1 MAAWLCWRRARAVSA
16 PSPVTRST
24 AVAELRRRLDD
35 SVVEI
40 VVSVVSG
47 YAAYVP
53 AEQLGMSGVLAA
65 VTAGLFVGWCNPQ
78 IASASTRLLGF
89 SFWEVLVYLANA
101 VLFILVGLQLYP
113 IWRDLGGGSV
123 PVVIGQAVLVSGVV
137 IVVRIA
143 FQFTVPYVIRL
154 LDRRP
159 AQVARRMGPRER
171 LVIGWSGMRGA
182 VSLAAALAL
191 PFGFPSRDLIV
202 FLTFAVILATLVV
215 QGLTLPALIRRLGV
229 RGDDAEQQEEEL
241 RARLAATDAALERL
255 EQLRAAEPTRDDA
268 IERLQGVYQSRRRRL
283 EARAG
288 MLDDDGTEDGA
299 LSHQHLVRQLL
310 EAQRH
315 AIVRL
320 RNQGAI
326 SNDVM
331 RRIEREFDL
340 EGTRLE
346 I

>member
-1 MAAWLCWRRARAVSA
+1 M
-16 PSPVTRST
+16 
-24 AVAELRRRLDD
+24 
-35 SVVEI
+35 
-40 VVSVVSG
+40 VSVVTG

-65 VTAGLFVGWCNPQ
+65 VTAGLYVGWRNPQ

-101 VLFILVGLQLYP
+101 VLFILVGLQLHP
-113 IWRDLGGGSV
+113 IWRDIGFGLV
-123 PVVIGQAVLVSGVV
+123 PVLVGQAVLVSGVV
-137 IVVRIA
+137 IMVRVA
-143 FQFTVPYVIRL
+143 FQFSVPYAIRL

-159 AQVARRMGPRER
+159 SQVARRVGPRER

-191 PFGFPSRDLIV
+191 PLGFPFRDLIV

-215 QGLTLPALIRRLGV
+215 QGLTLPSLIQRLGV
-229 RGDDAEQQEEEL
+229 RGDDAEWQEEEL

-255 EQLRAAEPTRDDA
+255 EQLAAVESARDDA
-268 IERLQGVYQSRRRRL
+268 IERLLGVYQSRRRRL

-288 MLDDDGTEDGA
+288 MLDDDGMEDRA
-299 LSHQHLVRQLL
+299 LSHQHLARELL

-340 EGTRLE
+340 EDTRLE